1 VLEEPKITKR
11 TKKNRGTHL
20 KTDKN
25 LLKNHLVDEE
35 KEKKTGFGGRSP
47 ESSCRAISVSE
58 RVSIRRRSVAKN

>member
-35 KEKKTGFGGRSP
+35 KEKKLVLVEDRLK
-47 ESSCRAISVSE
+47 AVVVLISVSE